1 MTQMVSA
8 LERYQGC
15 LGGLVVAGAY
25 HGINSIPTYWLEKL
39 TLREFILDLTEKNYN
54 KAWKLEN

>member
-1 MTQMVSA
+1 MTQVISL

-15 LGGLVVAGAY
+15 LGRLLVAGAY
-25 HGINSIPTYWLEKL
+25 YGINSISTYWLEKL
-39 TLREFILDLTEKNYN
+39 TLREFILDLTEKIYN